1 MSCVLL
7 NPMTSSQSFA
17 VFPVSFAGSTWSGA
31 LACSSDVK
39 GDRVSPT
46 LLTALP
52 SLVCQLLVS
61 LWNTVGAGA
70 HGAVLRALLY
80 LTSSLDPKVV
90 SDIHMRMLPHF

>member
-1 MSCVLL
+1 
-7 NPMTSSQSFA
+7 MTNSQSE
-17 VFPVSFAGSTWSGA
+17 FPVSFAGSTWGGA

-46 LLTALP
+46 SYSLLLP

-61 LWNTVGAGA
+61 LLNTVGAGA

-80 LTSSLDPKVV
+80 LISSLDPKVV
-90 SDIHMRMLPHF
+90 SDIHVWMAPTLLRILIS